1 MHYVIGDI
9 HNELT
14 KLNSILNQIH
24 LTRSDELI
32 VLGDIFDR
40 GGTEADPVGVYF
52 ALSGIQ
58 GKCSWIRGNHD
69 QWLAEY
75 IQEYSPYT
83 YTAKNARSL
92 PRSSS
97 PSFGSESL
105 HSAPLDHESYSLYIK

>member
-1 MHYVIGDI
+1 MHYVVGDI

-24 LTRSDELI
+24 LTRFDELI

-58 GKCSWIRGNHD
+58 G
-69 QWLAEY
+69 
-75 IQEYSPYT
+75 
-83 YTAKNARSL
+83 NADGYGAITINGLLNIFRNIMAGVVNGEKRCTHMHIILLS
-92 PRSSS
+92 
-97 PSFGSESL
+97 
-105 HSAPLDHESYSLYIK
+105 